1 MAFIVHHPCYTAGR
15 CVVVAAAICTL
26 LFLTA
31 CSEPPQKE
39 IDRAQ
44 GAIDAARAAGA
55 EQYATE
61 PFTAATTAMQQT
73 HEAVQQRDYRLAL
86 SRAIDANERA
96 LEAARQAADGKARA
110 QTDADAAITRAA
122 IAARQLDER
131 LKVAEAA
138 PRPRPRPGDGPKRAR
153 PMRERALQE
162 ARAAMAVSNYSGDC
176 ADVEGLPE
184 KIAAEIRT
192 LNEAIDARSGRGARR
207 RR

>member
-1 MAFIVHHPCYTAGR
+1 MR
-15 CVVVAAAICTL
+15 RVAVAICTL
-26 LFLTA
+26 LVLTG
-31 CSEPPQKE
+31 CSEAPQKE

-55 EQYATE
+55 ELYAAE

-96 LEAARQAADGKARA
+96 LEAARQAANGKARA
-110 QTDADAAITRAA
+110 QSDADAAILRAA

-131 LKVAEAA
+131 LKVAEKVRLPARDLDTA
-138 PRPRPRPGDGPKRAR
+138 RKFRADA
-153 PMRERALQE
+153 ERALQE
-162 ARAAMAVSNYSGDC
+162 ARAAVAVSDYAGVRTR
-176 ADVEGLPE
+176 VEGLPE
-184 KIAAEIRT
+184 KIAGEIRT
-192 LNEAIDARSGRGARR
+192 LNEAIDARTGRGARR